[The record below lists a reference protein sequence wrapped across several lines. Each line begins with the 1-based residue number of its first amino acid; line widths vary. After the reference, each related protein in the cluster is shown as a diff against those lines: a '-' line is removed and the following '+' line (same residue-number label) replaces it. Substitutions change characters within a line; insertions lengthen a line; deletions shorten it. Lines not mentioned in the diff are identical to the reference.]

1 MGGMASQ
8 QQHCRIS
15 VQKAKAAVRRAF
27 EDHRDAIQKVAAIS
41 GFADK
46 VRFARQLEDLD
57 WLYDEIM
64 RRMDRVREPAR
75 VKEEPAETGEDQD

>member
-1 MGGMASQ
+1 MAAMAKQ
-8 QQHCRIS
+8 PRIS

-27 EDHRDAIQKVAAIS
+27 EDHRDAIEKVAAIS
-41 GFADK
+41 GLADR

-64 RRMDRVREPAR
+64 RRMDKVREPAG
-75 VKEEPAETGEDQD
+75 VKETVETEGKT

>member
-1 MGGMASQ
+1 M
-8 QQHCRIS
+8 H
-15 VQKAKAAVRRAF
+15 KAKAAVRRAF
-27 EDHRDAIQKVAAIS
+27 EDHRDAIEKVAAIS

-64 RRMDRVREPAR
+64 RRMDRVREPAG
-75 VKEEPAETGEDQD
+75 VKEEPDVSGENEDPSAQV